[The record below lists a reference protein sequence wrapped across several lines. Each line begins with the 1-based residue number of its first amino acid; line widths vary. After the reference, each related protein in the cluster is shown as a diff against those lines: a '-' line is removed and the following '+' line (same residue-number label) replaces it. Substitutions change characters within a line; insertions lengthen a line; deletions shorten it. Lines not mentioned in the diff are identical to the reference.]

1 MRALHSR
8 VQTKDPTWK
17 LAGFVV
23 DDPLADVPTIRLPI
37 SPFSE
42 IKDIFGSQT

>member
-8 VQTKDPTWK
+8 VQTKDPSWK

-23 DDPLADVPTIRLPI
+23 DDPLADVPTIRLLY
-37 SPFSE
+37 F
-42 IKDIFGSQT
+42 FLLFRN